1 MFVGLIMLEKQYLI
15 LLDVDARKR
24 HYHVAEAGRVIKFF
38 VQEEASHDR
47 AKEIFRKEQYACKR
61 IR

>member
-1 MFVGLIMLEKQYLI
+1 VFVGLIMLEKGYLI

-24 HYHVAEAGRVIKFF
+24 HYHIAEAGRVIKF
-38 VQEEASHDR
+38 VVREETSHDR
-47 AKEIFRKEQYACKR
+47 TKEIFRKEQYACKR